1 MPSSSFPT
9 SSNSR
14 PASAGNISSGNTS
27 PAPPQGAAATTPPAA
42 ASNSAPAT
50 PPTTALAV
58 EANHIVKHFGDLA
71 VLHDVSLAVKEGT
84 VTTIIGA
91 SGSGKSTLLRCM
103 NLLERPD
110 QGELAIAD
118 ERIRFDRNPQGDII
132 GLDRRQIQRLRAK
145 VTMVFQQFNLWPHL
159 TVLGNITEAPMRVKG
174 MSRREATR
182 VAEHYLERVGML
194 ERADSYPAFLSG
206 GQQQRVAI
214 ARALAMEPR
223 VLLFDEPTS
232 ALDPER
238 VSEVLAVIRSL
249 ADEGRT
255 MLMVT
260 HEMAFAR
267 EVSDQIVFLDRGV
280 VGVAGSPTEVFEHD
294 CCKHFVAPAA

>member
-1 MPSSSFPT
+1 MTSTNTAPQGRSTINHHDSERPT
-9 SSNSR
+9 QH
-14 PASAGNISSGNTS
+14 TS
-27 PAPPQGAAATTPPAA
+27 PSAAKDGKAQ
-42 ASNSAPAT
+42 SSRI
-50 PPTTALAV
+50 AV
-58 EANHIVKHFGDLA
+58 EANHIVKHYGELA
-71 VLHDVSLAVKEGT
+71 VLHDVSLRVKEGT

-110 QGELAIAD
+110 QGELSIAD
-118 ERIRFDRNPQGDII
+118 EHVRFDRNARGDII
-132 GLDRRQIQRLRAK
+132 GLDRRQIQRLRSK
-145 VTMVFQQFNLWPHL
+145 VAMVFQQFNLWPHL
-159 TVLGNITEAPMRVKG
+159 TVLGNVTEAPMRVKG
-174 MSRREATR
+174 LSRREATK

-194 ERADSYPAFLSG
+194 ERADTYPAFLSG

-267 EVSDQIVFLDRGV
+267 EVSDQIVFLDQGRVGV
-280 VGVAGSPTEVFEHD
+280 VGSPAEVFEQTHHER
-294 CCKHFVAPAA
+294 CRHFIAPVA

>member
-1 MPSSSFPT
+1 MTPSPT
-9 SSNSR
+9 TTSNTAGAQAPASHATETR
-14 PASAGNISSGNTS
+14 PA
-27 PAPPQGAAATTPPAA
+27 P
-42 ASNSAPAT
+42 
-50 PPTTALAV
+50 AV
-58 EANHIVKHFGDLA
+58 EASHLVKNYGQLA
-71 VLHDVSLAVKEGT
+71 VLRDISFTVEEGT

-103 NLLERPD
+103 NLLERPS
-110 QGELAIAD
+110 QGELQIAGESISFND
-118 ERIRFDRNPQGDII
+118 
-132 GLDRRQIQRLRAK
+132 GLKSASHGLSLSRTQVQRLRSKA
-145 VTMVFQQFNLWPHL
+145 TMVFQQFNLWPHL
-159 TVLGNITEAPMRVKG
+159 TVLGNVSEPPIRVKG
-174 MSRREATR
+174 MSRQQANKL
-182 VAEHYLERVGML
+182 ALHYLECVGMA

-214 ARALAMEPR
+214 ARALAMEPS

-238 VSEVLAVIRSL
+238 VNEVLGVIRDL

-267 EVSDQIVFLDRGV
+267 EVSDQLIFLDEGV
-280 VGVAGSPTEVFEHD
+280 VGAAGTPEQVFDSSNER
-294 CCKHFVAPAA
+294 CRRFIAPAA

>member
-1 MPSSSFPT
+1 MNRSMTVDSTGISPSQTTNDMAPG
-9 SSNSR
+9 R
-14 PASAGNISSGNTS
+14 PMAPASSRVV
-27 PAPPQGAAATTPPAA
+27 
-42 ASNSAPAT
+42 
-50 PPTTALAV
+50 V
-58 EANHIVKHFGDLA
+58 EANHIVKHYGDLA
-71 VLHDVSLAVKEGT
+71 VLHDISLRVKEGT

-110 QGELAIAD
+110 GGELSIAD
-118 ERIRFDRNPQGDII
+118 EHVRFQRDSRGGLV
-132 GLDRRQIQRLRAK
+132 GLDRRQIQRLRTK

-159 TVLGNITEAPMRVKG
+159 TVLGNVTEAPMRVKG

-182 VAEHYLERVGML
+182 IAEHYLERVGML
-194 ERADSYPAFLSG
+194 ERADTYPAFLSG

-238 VSEVLAVIRSL
+238 VSEVLSVIRSL

-267 EVSDQIVFLDRGV
+267 EVSDQIAFLDEGR
-280 VGVAGSPTEVFEHD
+280 VGVAGSPEEVFERTTHER
-294 CCKHFVAPAA
+294 CRRFIAPAA